1 MNPAISEANAPAA
14 PPSAPPSATS
24 VDAPANGK
32 SNRLEER
39 NPADC
44 IVELTWKS
52 DFGEK
57 LFEHCRAIDI
67 TENGVAVECPEA
79 LPLMS
84 NVIIW
89 APVFQVA
96 ALAQVRH
103 CTWQGKHLCAGPESF
118 WRARRRCRTILI
130 RRTITNCCG

>member
-1 MNPAISEANAPAA
+1 MSMNPAMTDENAAN
-14 PPSAPPSATS
+14 
-24 VDAPANGK
+24 PANDK
-32 SNRLEER
+32 SSRQEER

-44 IVELTWKS
+44 VVELTWKS
-52 DFGEK
+52 DTGEK
-57 LFEHCRAIDI
+57 LFEHCRAVDI

-89 APVFQVA
+89 APVFHVA

-103 CTWQGKHLCAGPESF
+103 
-118 WRARRRCRTILI
+118 
-130 RRTITNCCG
+130 